1 MQGQPLSGLGGQ
13 RAQRHRLEGAPAL
26 MSPLLGHAGT
36 LPWTGLL
43 LWVEQKGPVE
53 MGQYPLT
60 HCTEEPTEEAEGE
73 GR

>member
-1 MQGQPLSGLGGQ
+1 
-13 RAQRHRLEGAPAL
+13 